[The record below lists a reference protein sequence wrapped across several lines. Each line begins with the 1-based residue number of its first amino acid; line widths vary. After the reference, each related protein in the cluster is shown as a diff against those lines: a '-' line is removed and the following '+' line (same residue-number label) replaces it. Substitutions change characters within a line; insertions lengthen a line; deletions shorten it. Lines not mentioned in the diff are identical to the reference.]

1 MLFGH
6 IHLYLCCFQT
16 SRISWFLRQELPWLA
31 FSNSVSFRVN
41 LLLSMCIS
49 KILSHLIQSFMKMN
63 LELNFPPGLLSH
75 VSIIFLYAF
84 STQSWNHFGHHGKWN
99 MYLVTKILT
108 VLLFTGWCNYLG
120 CWLPCL
126 LQLIALFSVE
136 LYQLICFTG
145 YIHRE
150 KSFLKMYSGTSERT
164 LFLWNLRL
172 RFATDNFCKF
182 MVIWVTVF

>member
-6 IHLYLCCFQT
+6 IHLYLCCFQP
-16 SRISWFLRQELPWLA
+16 SKISWFLKQELSWLA

-108 VLLFTGWCNYLG
+108 VLLFTGWCNYFG

-126 LQLIALFSVE
+126 LQLIALFSCWTLSINLFYWIYPQGKIISKDV
-136 LYQLICFTG
+136 LW
-145 YIHRE
+145 YIRKDFVFMESSTQVCHR
-150 KSFLKMYSGTSERT
+150 
-164 LFLWNLRL
+164 
-172 RFATDNFCKF
+172 
-182 MVIWVTVF
+182 

>member
-6 IHLYLCCFQT
+6 IHLYLCCFQP
-16 SRISWFLRQELPWLA
+16 SKISWFLKQELSGLA

-84 STQSWNHFGHHGKWN
+84 STQSWNHFGHHGK
-99 MYLVTKILT
+99 
-108 VLLFTGWCNYLG
+108 
-120 CWLPCL
+120 
-126 LQLIALFSVE
+126 
-136 LYQLICFTG
+136 
-145 YIHRE
+145 
-150 KSFLKMYSGTSERT
+150 
-164 LFLWNLRL
+164 
-172 RFATDNFCKF
+172 
-182 MVIWVTVF
+182 